1 MQSRRAVEDAHREI
15 KSPLRGFK
23 WLNRRCAALNRASR
37 GSGGHV
43 GKRGGTCSVASW
55 ERGCYAYAVLAKTD
69 VATTPGIPGYATI
82 GLCQDA
88 TPSVVAVRVDGRG
101 ATHHDGLSRRCV
113 ALNVDARRF
122 SRSPAR
128 DERPPPRDRISP
140 TGGTRSVASVRG
152 NPNGTFHP
160 PTRRPRRLP
169 PCNLAKTD
177 CGVARYSG
185 RRSHIGLCQ
194 IRVCAASAF
203 PRRTR
208 RSASLTFPSA
218 DATSASLPYPH
229 EPRPARSTI

>member
-1 MQSRRAVEDAHREI
+1 MRAQYAYCLSRLYQIGEGGTRGHTQSRRRAVEDAHREI

-23 WLNRRCAALNRASR
+23 WLSRRCAALN
-37 GSGGHV
+37 V
-43 GKRGGTCSVASW
+43 G
-55 ERGCYAYAVLAKTD
+55 
-69 VATTPGIPGYATI
+69 
-82 GLCQDA
+82 
-88 TPSVVAVRVDGRG
+88 
-101 ATHHDGLSRRCV
+101 
-113 ALNVDARRF
+113 ARRF

-194 IRVCAASAF
+194 TCACAASAF
-203 PRRTR
+203 RRRTR
-208 RSASLTFPSA
+208 QARPSRFVHLLA
-218 DATSASLPYPH
+218 LS
-229 EPRPARSTI
+229 STMKSGGMLQRCV

>member
-1 MQSRRAVEDAHREI
+1 MQSRRRAVEDAYREI

-23 WLNRRCAALNRASR
+23 WFSRRCAALN
-37 GSGGHV
+37 V
-43 GKRGGTCSVASW
+43 G
-55 ERGCYAYAVLAKTD
+55 
-69 VATTPGIPGYATI
+69 
-82 GLCQDA
+82 
-88 TPSVVAVRVDGRG
+88 
-101 ATHHDGLSRRCV
+101 
-113 ALNVDARRF
+113 ARRF

-128 DERPPPRDRISP
+128 DERPPPRDRISS
-140 TGGTRSVASVRG
+140 TGGTRSVASVRR
-152 NPNGTFHP
+152 NPNGTSHP

-208 RSASLTFPSA
+208 RSASPHVSIGGRDGARPSRFHRRTRQARPSLTHMSPA
-218 DATSASLPYPH
+218 
-229 EPRPARSTI
+229 PREARFKAAQRRLNHLKPRSGDLTI

>member
-1 MQSRRAVEDAHREI
+1 MVRSSKTVTNCRLNCPYRIPARPTRAQYAYCLSRLYQIGEGGTRGHTQSRWRADAT
-15 KSPLRGFK
+15 SASLP
-23 WLNRRCAALNRASR
+23 NRR
-37 GSGGHV
+37 G
-43 GKRGGTCSVASW
+43 
-55 ERGCYAYAVLAKTD
+55 
-69 VATTPGIPGYATI
+69 
-82 GLCQDA
+82 
-88 TPSVVAVRVDGRG
+88 
-101 ATHHDGLSRRCV
+101 
-113 ALNVDARRF
+113 ARRDKRVPPE
-122 SRSPAR
+122 SPRSPAR

-140 TGGTRSVASVRG
+140 TGGARSVASVRG

-208 RSASLTFPSA
+208 QARPSRFHRRTRQA
-218 DATSASLPYPH
+218 RPSRIAAEPGLPYPH

>member
-1 MQSRRAVEDAHREI
+1 MV

-23 WLNRRCAALNRASR
+23 WLNRRCAALN
-37 GSGGHV
+37 V
-43 GKRGGTCSVASW
+43 G
-55 ERGCYAYAVLAKTD
+55 
-69 VATTPGIPGYATI
+69 
-82 GLCQDA
+82 
-88 TPSVVAVRVDGRG
+88 
-101 ATHHDGLSRRCV
+101 
-113 ALNVDARRF
+113 ARRF
-122 SRSPAR
+122 SRNPAR

-160 PTRRPRRLP
+160 PTRHLRRLP

-208 RSASLTFPSA
+208 QARPSRFHRRTRQARPSLTHMSP
-218 DATSASLPYPH
+218 T
-229 EPRPARSTI
+229 PREARFKAAKRRLNHLKPRSGDLTT

>member
-1 MQSRRAVEDAHREI
+1 MAPDGVPCEFRGFLRKLAKPSNHDETAKQRITSSNHAIWRLSHGDSRPSMKNGESPGHMQSRRRAVEDDHREI

-23 WLNRRCAALNRASR
+23 WL
-37 GSGGHV
+37 
-43 GKRGGTCSVASW
+43 
-55 ERGCYAYAVLAKTD
+55 
-69 VATTPGIPGYATI
+69 
-82 GLCQDA
+82 
-88 TPSVVAVRVDGRG
+88 
-101 ATHHDGLSRRCV
+101 SRRY
-113 ALNVDARRF
+113 APLNVGARRF

-140 TGGTRSVASVRG
+140 TGGTRSVASVRR
-152 NPNGTFHP
+152 NPNGTSHP

-208 RSASLTFPSA
+208 RSAPLTFPSA

-229 EPRPARSTI
+229 EPHPARSTI